1 MYKNVDAI
9 KAAVAE
15 NGGVLTVSM
24 EQLREAHDF
33 GRLGPHV
40 KKSISDSLAK
50 NGLGYFPDLGD
61 YQHEMTRVYQLGT
74 PVADLI
80 GAVLHPTPGNDTKLR
95 KAAGGEDAEV
105 LAKVRALVCE

>member
-1 MYKNVDAI
+1 MYKSVNEI
-9 KAAVAE
+9 KAAAAE
-15 NGGVLTVSM
+15 AGGVLTVTM
-24 EQLREAHDF
+24 EQLREAHDY

-50 NGLGYFPDLGD
+50 NGLGYFPQLGD
-61 YQHEMTRVYQLGT
+61 YQHETTRVYQLGT

-80 GAVLHPTPGNDTKLR
+80 SAVLNPTSANDVRLR

-105 LAKVRALVCE
+105 LAKIRALVCE